1 MDEKNKKKPP
11 TEVDDICNCNNI
23 IADYLKFVKPPT
35 KGAAEVLKGIDDK
48 ELLGAV
54 LEYIA
59 SRAENKDK
67 MTARAI
73 KQFVNKLNGICEL
86 QGISESDRV
95 SVQIEMVN
103 KAICA
108 GWKAPYPLTQS
119 ELKFIREHNKNN
131 ESSFSMA
138 DILAKVN
145 NFD

>member
-11 TEVDDICNCNNI
+11 TEVDDLCNCSSI
-23 IADYLKFVKPPT
+23 IADYLKFVKPPI
-35 KGAAEVLKGIDDK
+35 KGAVEVLTQIENK
-48 ELLGAV
+48 ELLSAV

-59 SRAENKDK
+59 SRAEDKDK

-86 QGISESDRV
+86 QGINDSDRV